1 MDQTTQT
8 AEIEEIKET
17 EPKPKPKTRK
27 PRDPDYFKKYYIEK
41 VKGVKFFCEYCYCD
55 IAKDNFKKHQKSVR
69 HLRLIERQKSNENYS
84 EFD

>member
-8 AEIEEIKET
+8 VEIEEIKET

-27 PRDPDYFKKYYIEK
+27 PRDPDYFKKYYIER
-41 VKGVKFFCEYCYCD
+41 VKGVKFFCKYCYCD
-55 IAKDNFKKHQKSVR
+55 ITKDNFKKHQKTVR
-69 HLRLIERQKSNENYS
+69 HLRLMEKQKAEENYS